1 MSGEAL
7 QLMRK
12 VRMLCMNTDDP
23 IYTVS
28 KSHFSMQKLFL
39 QASSRCNV
47 RECRP
52 ACHSFFFLPSLLR
65 NWAIIL
71 DYLPCS
77 TVVFVY
83 GYTSQSVVY
92 MYFFLLFTR
101 QKEFILGRDG

>member
-7 QLMRK
+7 QVMRK

-52 ACHSFFFLPSLLR
+52 ACHSFFFAVVIKKLGNYTRLSSL
-65 NWAIIL
+65 
-71 DYLPCS
+71 
-77 TVVFVY
+77 
-83 GYTSQSVVY
+83 
-92 MYFFLLFTR
+92 
-101 QKEFILGRDG
+101 